1 MAAHGHLKCLCFTI
15 IAQRLAGLYHVMLGL
30 YHVPAEDESEI
41 SFEPGDI
48 IRDVEAVDKAWW
60 RGWSKDGRQGL
71 FPANYVET
79 I

>member
-1 MAAHGHLKCLCFTI
+1 ML
-15 IAQRLAGLYHVMLGL
+15 LASTAVIVNKILFKTFLYST
-30 YHVPAEDESEI
+30 EDDTEL

-48 IRDVEAVDKAWW
+48 ISDVETIDKAWW
-60 RGWSKDGRQGL
+60 RGSSKDGHQGL

>member
-1 MAAHGHLKCLCFTI
+1 MLQQQLLFIKISFKTS
-15 IAQRLAGLYHVMLGL
+15 LYST
-30 YHVPAEDESEI
+30 EDDTEL

-48 IRDVEAVDKAWW
+48 ISDVETIDKAWW
-60 RGWSKDGRQGL
+60 RGSSKDGRQGL

>member
-1 MAAHGHLKCLCFTI
+1 
-15 IAQRLAGLYHVMLGL
+15 MLQQQL
-30 YHVPAEDESEI
+30 LFIKISYETSLFSTEDDTEL

-48 IRDVEAVDKAWW
+48 ISDVETIDKAWW
-60 RGWSKDGRQGL
+60 RGSSKDGRQGL

>member
-1 MAAHGHLKCLCFTI
+1 MTTKQVSVACFNSSAVQFMKISFETS
-15 IAQRLAGLYHVMLGL
+15 LFST
-30 YHVPAEDESEI
+30 EDDTEL

-48 IRDVEAVDKAWW
+48 ISDVETIDKAWW
-60 RGWSKDGRQGL
+60 RGSSKDGRQGL

>member
-1 MAAHGHLKCLCFTI
+1 MNS
-15 IAQRLAGLYHVMLGL
+15 HVFITHTKTKSFLV
-30 YHVPAEDESEI
+30 HTEDDTEL

-48 IRDVEAVDKAWW
+48 ISDVETIDKAWW
-60 RGWSKDGRQGL
+60 RGSSEDGRQGL

>member
-1 MAAHGHLKCLCFTI
+1 
-15 IAQRLAGLYHVMLGL
+15 MLQQQL
-30 YHVPAEDESEI
+30 LFIKISFETYLFSTEDDTEL

-48 IRDVEAVDKAWW
+48 ISDVETIDKAWW
-60 RGWSKDGRQGL
+60 RGCSKDGRQGL

>member
-1 MAAHGHLKCLCFTI
+1 
-15 IAQRLAGLYHVMLGL
+15 MLQQQL
-30 YHVPAEDESEI
+30 LFIKISFEMSLFSTEDDTEL

-48 IRDVEAVDKAWW
+48 ISDVETIDKAWW
-60 RGWSKDGRQGL
+60 RGSSKDGRQGL